1 MWTAGNALTTTPC
14 NYRRGSPIHIRKYET
29 EEPVSLWSEWSQC
42 SETTCMKRR
51 DRTCEVGI
59 RLLKLETDELQG
71 LEMTDCSSPLEEF
84 TECSTEEVCTW
95 SSWSSWS
102 ACGAVSGSALR
113 QRPMVNMCSKSAHP
127 LGKHRCTGH
136 DEEKADCVEL
146 CGVPQWS
153 EWEEGKNQLAA
164 RATFKS

>member
-1 MWTAGNALTTTPC
+1 MDRWKRSDYNSLQLQKRISYSHQKVWNWGTSITVEWLVTVFRDYLYEKAWAHMWSKKLWHRIFGN
-14 NYRRGSPIHIRKYET
+14 R
-29 EEPVSLWSEWSQC
+29 
-42 SETTCMKRR
+42 
-51 DRTCEVGI
+51 
-59 RLLKLETDELQG
+59 LQG
-71 LEMTDCSSPLEEF
+71 MGITDCSSPLEEF

-136 DEEKADCVEL
+136 DEEQADCVEL
-146 CGVPQWS
+146 CGIPQWS
-153 EWEEGKNQLAA
+153 EWEEGKNHSSKLN
-164 RATFKS
+164 TKS